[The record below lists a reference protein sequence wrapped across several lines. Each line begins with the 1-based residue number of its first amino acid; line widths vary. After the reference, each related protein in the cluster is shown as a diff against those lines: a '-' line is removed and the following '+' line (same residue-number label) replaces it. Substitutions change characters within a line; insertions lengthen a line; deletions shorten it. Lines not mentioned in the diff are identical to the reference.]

1 MLVVVVASVS
11 GEIYIFLHRP
21 IQMALLGTVDTVY
34 KPIAPVE
41 HNDLEFSI
49 PGDSHTYIVLDI
61 KLYVGVNL
69 SRAQERIWI

>member
-34 KPIAPVE
+34 KPIAPR
-41 HNDLEFSI
+41 
-49 PGDSHTYIVLDI
+49 G
-61 KLYVGVNL
+61 
-69 SRAQERIWI
+69 A